1 MTFKLEH
8 GLAKLEQLKNSIPKM
23 QGYIKERFDN
33 TYQAYLTAMGK
44 QNNNTKADT
53 YFAYINDTKK
63 MFKNGIDN
71 SDEALNILVNALNS
85 RHLPNEYAIN
95 YILAHN
101 GAMGLSLEQQKA
113 FEQIVPIIN
122 LISQEN
128 KNIEN
133 EVDKNN
139 ALIVPEK
146 KLNIFQ
152 KIKNFF
158 TKRKNTTQINAN
170 VQETNNKN
178 ANDFRKKQRVDVKS
192 KVPVQRQYEPEYIA
206 ISDLHG
212 NMDKWNM
219 VKDLI
224 DSNPNVNVIMLGDAM
239 DRGDFGPEILLQ
251 IKELSDK
258 GRMKYLPGN
267 HDIFAYNYIK
277 MRKNP
282 NSSPFI
288 MAQAHLENNGGEVT
302 MQKLDKFSSIVNS
315 EFAKGN
321 INQKVTLDELADW
334 LGAQPIQRKME
345 IDNYKFALAHA
356 IFDEKLYEQNP
367 NFNLADALELE
378 KNGQKESETYRKF
391 YTTMWYRE
399 GDMRTQ
405 PAKPTLPENN
415 VIIVG
420 HTRQPEVNID
430 FNKPKSPIVYIDTG
444 KGSLSGFSLNKRQSV
459 MLENDKTR

>member
-71 SDEALNILVNALNS
+71 PDEALNILVNALNS

-146 KLNIFQ
+146 KLNIFHKKKKYNSNKCQ
-152 KIKNFF
+152 CSKN
-158 TKRKNTTQINAN
+158 K
-170 VQETNNKN
+170 
-178 ANDFRKKQRVDVKS
+178 
-192 KVPVQRQYEPEYIA
+192 
-206 ISDLHG
+206 
-212 NMDKWNM
+212 
-219 VKDLI
+219 
-224 DSNPNVNVIMLGDAM
+224 
-239 DRGDFGPEILLQ
+239 
-251 IKELSDK
+251 
-258 GRMKYLPGN
+258 
-267 HDIFAYNYIK
+267 
-277 MRKNP
+277 
-282 NSSPFI
+282 
-288 MAQAHLENNGGEVT
+288 
-302 MQKLDKFSSIVNS
+302 
-315 EFAKGN
+315 
-321 INQKVTLDELADW
+321 
-334 LGAQPIQRKME
+334 
-345 IDNYKFALAHA
+345 
-356 IFDEKLYEQNP
+356 
-367 NFNLADALELE
+367 
-378 KNGQKESETYRKF
+378 
-391 YTTMWYRE
+391 
-399 GDMRTQ
+399 
-405 PAKPTLPENN
+405 
-415 VIIVG
+415 
-420 HTRQPEVNID
+420 
-430 FNKPKSPIVYIDTG
+430 
-444 KGSLSGFSLNKRQSV
+444 
-459 MLENDKTR
+459 

>member
-71 SDEALNILVNALNS
+71 PDEALNILVNALNS

-170 VQETNNKN
+170 VQKTNNKN

-444 KGSLSGFSLNKRQSV
+444 KGNLSGFSLNKRQSIV
-459 MLENDKTR
+459 LETDKTR

>member
-71 SDEALNILVNALNS
+71 PDEALNILVNALNS

-219 VKDLI
+219 VKHLI

-282 NSSPFI
+282 NSSPFV

-444 KGSLSGFSLNKRQSV
+444 KGNLSGFSLNKRQSIV
-459 MLENDKTR
+459 LETDKTR

>member
-444 KGSLSGFSLNKRQSV
+444 KGNLSGFSLNKRQSV

>member
-71 SDEALNILVNALNS
+71 PDEALNILVNALNS

-170 VQETNNKN
+170 VQKTNNKN

-282 NSSPFI
+282 NSSPFV

-321 INQKVTLDELADW
+321 ISQKVTLDELADW

-444 KGSLSGFSLNKRQSV
+444 KGNLSGFSLNKRQSV

>member
-71 SDEALNILVNALNS
+71 PDEALNILVNALNS

-282 NSSPFI
+282 NSSPFV

-302 MQKLDKFSSIVNS
+302 MQKLDRFSSVVNS

-321 INQKVTLDELADW
+321 ISQKVTLDELADW

-405 PAKPTLPENN
+405 PAKPTFPENN

-459 MLENDKTR
+459 MIENDKTR

>member
-1 MTFKLEH
+1 M
-8 GLAKLEQLKNSIPKM
+8 
-23 QGYIKERFDN
+23 
-33 TYQAYLTAMGK
+33 
-44 QNNNTKADT
+44 
-53 YFAYINDTKK
+53 
-63 MFKNGIDN
+63 
-71 SDEALNILVNALNS
+71 
-85 RHLPNEYAIN
+85 
-95 YILAHN
+95 
-101 GAMGLSLEQQKA
+101 
-113 FEQIVPIIN
+113 
-122 LISQEN
+122 
-128 KNIEN
+128 
-133 EVDKNN
+133 
-139 ALIVPEK
+139 
-146 KLNIFQ
+146 
-152 KIKNFF
+152 
-158 TKRKNTTQINAN
+158 
-170 VQETNNKN
+170 
-178 ANDFRKKQRVDVKS
+178 
-192 KVPVQRQYEPEYIA
+192 PVQRQYEPEYIA

-282 NSSPFI
+282 NSSPFV

-302 MQKLDKFSSIVNS
+302 MQKLDRFSSVVNS

-321 INQKVTLDELADW
+321 ISQKVTLDELADW

-378 KNGQKESETYRKF
+378 KNGQKESETYKKF

-405 PAKPTLPENN
+405 PAKPTFPENN